1 MKKLFINANI
11 FTAEDENFK
20 NGFLLTDDKTIAAVG
35 DMKNAPSEADEIIDC
50 TGKYIYPG
58 FIDAHCH
65 LGMFEDGINFEG
77 DDLNEMTN
85 PVTPQLRAIDAI
97 NPLDKCFAEAR
108 AAGITAVVTG
118 PGSANPI
125 GGQMAAIKLCGKCVD
140 DMVIKAPLA
149 MKFAFGEN
157 PKTVYNDRK
166 QTPMTRMGSAALI
179 RTALEKAKKYAA
191 KENPEYDAEC
201 EALLPV
207 LKGEIPVHCHAHRA
221 DDIFTALRIAN
232 EYNLKCV
239 IIHCTE
245 GYLIADK
252 IKESGVGVVLGPV
265 LGDRCKPELSKM
277 CLDGAGII
285 SKVGIAPA
293 LCTDHPV
300 IPLQYLTLCAA
311 LCAREGLSETDALK
325 AVTVNAAKILG
336 LENSI
341 GSIAPG
347 KDADF
352 GIFNGDALQIKTK
365 CVSLYINGEKQF

>member
-1 MKKLFINANI
+1 MKKLFINADI
-11 FTAEDENFK
+11 FTAENENFE
-20 NGFLLTDDKTIAAVG
+20 NGFLLIENEKIAAVG
-35 DMKNAPSEADEIIDC
+35 DMKDVPREDCEIIDC
-50 TGKYIYPG
+50 AGKYIYPG

-65 LGMFEDGINFEG
+65 LGMIEDSINFEG

-85 PVTPQLRAIDAI
+85 PVTPQLRAVDAV
-97 NPLDKCFAEAR
+97 NPFDKCFDEAR

-125 GGQMAAIKLCGKCVD
+125 GGQMAAIKLCGKSVD
-140 DMVIKAPLA
+140 DMVIKAPVA
-149 MKFAFGEN
+149 MKLAFGEN

-179 RTALEKAKKYAA
+179 RTALEKAKRYAE
-191 KENPEYDAEC
+191 KTSPEYDAEC

-221 DDIFTALRIAN
+221 DDIFTALRIAG

-245 GYLIADK
+245 GYLIADE
-252 IKESGVGVVLGPV
+252 IKKSGAGVVLGPV
-265 LGDRCKPELSKM
+265 LGDRCKPELGKM
-277 CLDGAGII
+277 CLEGAGII
-285 SKVGIAPA
+285 SKNGIAPA

-311 LCAREGLSETDALK
+311 LCAREGMPDTEALK
-325 AVTVNAAKILG
+325 SVTINAARVLG
-336 LENSI
+336 LEKRI
-341 GSIAPG
+341 GSIAAG

-352 GIFNGDALQIKTK
+352 GIFTGSALEVKTK

>member
-1 MKKLFINANI
+1 
-11 FTAEDENFK
+11 
-20 NGFLLTDDKTIAAVG
+20 
-35 DMKNAPSEADEIIDC
+35 
-50 TGKYIYPG
+50 
-58 FIDAHCH
+58 
-65 LGMFEDGINFEG
+65 
-77 DDLNEMTN
+77 MTSAWTQ
-85 PVTPQLRAIDAI
+85 PLR
-97 NPLDKCFAEAR
+97 K
-108 AAGITAVVTG
+108 
-118 PGSANPI
+118 SA
-125 GGQMAAIKLCGKCVD
+125 
-140 DMVIKAPLA
+140 
-149 MKFAFGEN
+149 
-157 PKTVYNDRK
+157 
-166 QTPMTRMGSAALI
+166 AALI

-201 EALLPV
+201 EALMPV

-221 DDIFTALRIAN
+221 DDIFTALRIAK

-285 SKVGIAPA
+285 SKAGIAPA

-311 LCAREGLSETDALK
+311 LCAREGMPETEALK
-325 AVTVNAAKILG
+325 SVTINAAKVLG

-352 GIFNGDALQIKTK
+352 GVFDGDALQVKTK
-365 CVSLYINGEKQF
+365 CVSLYINGDKQF